1 MLLAVIIEVTS
12 LCLAVPAGAVNKS
25 SDEAVSRAV
34 SKIGSKVGSGQY
46 VALIYAYYEFLG
58 VRPTGGNA
66 CDYAKKTL
74 PEGFDTIQYYPGF
87 VAKPGDIAVWTSTLV
102 IKDGKKVKNTL
113 GHIAIVESANSISMN
128 LIDQNNSAGGRDSNK
143 QVVGRFENQ
152 PYEPNNGYDTFWG
165 VIRPDFNDFKCD
177 LVQLGDDS
185 YGIYG
190 CSRNS
195 GNVTIPDKI
204 DGKTITAILDRAC
217 KNCTS
222 ITGVS
227 IPNTVTDIAY
237 GAFESCCNLKSVSIP
252 SSVKTIGP
260 GAFINCTSLT
270 DVTIP
275 DGV

>member
-1 MLLAVIIEVTS
+1 
-12 LCLAVPAGAVNKS
+12 
-25 SDEAVSRAV
+25 
-34 SKIGSKVGSGQY
+34 
-46 VALIYAYYEFLG
+46 
-58 VRPTGGNA
+58 
-66 CDYAKKTL
+66 
-74 PEGFDTIQYYPGF
+74 
-87 VAKPGDIAVWTSTLV
+87 
-102 IKDGKKVKNTL
+102 
-113 GHIAIVESANSISMN
+113 MN

-204 DGKTITAILDRAC
+204 DGKTITAILDRTF

-222 ITGVS
+222 ITGV
-227 IPNTVTDIAY
+227 
-237 GAFESCCNLKSVSIP
+237 
-252 SSVKTIGP
+252 
-260 GAFINCTSLT
+260 
-270 DVTIP
+270 
-275 DGV
+275 